1 MSQRSPFNQRNMSKI
16 GTGAADAEA
25 EKPASAGMARKSP
38 SSAKPAREAAG
49 SVRVVKQHKNLD
61 GSTSTVGMTKEEKK
75 EVRRAEREEEDIF
88 NSLTNAMLKAD
99 ELYTSRRRMWWVFL
113 GLGLVFVV
121 AAFASGYIGAPDGS
135 NMYDLSTTGGVLSV
149 VSLVLAYVFII
160 TSLVYEWMKIRP
172 IRNEKQD
179 KVASLSPKK
188 RRAMLADLYEASE
201 RKRAE
206 KKSAK

>member
-1 MSQRSPFNQRNMSKI
+1 MSQRSPFNKRNQPQ
-16 GTGAADAEA
+16 AED
-25 EKPASAGMARKSP
+25 EKKSSSGITRKSP
-38 SSAKPAREAAG
+38 TKAKPVREAAS
-49 SVRVVKQHKNLD
+49 SVRVVAKKKNPD

-121 AAFASGYIGAPDGS
+121 AAFVSGYIGAPDGS

-179 KVASLSPKK
+179 KVTGLSPKK
-188 RRAMLADLYEASE
+188 RRAMLADLYEADE

>member
-1 MSQRSPFNQRNMSKI
+1 MSQRSPFNKRNQPQ
-16 GTGAADAEA
+16 TED
-25 EKPASAGMARKSP
+25 EKKSSSGITRKSP
-38 SSAKPAREAAG
+38 TKAKPVREAAG
-49 SVRVVKQHKNLD
+49 SVRVVAKKKNPD

-99 ELYTSRRRMWWVFL
+99 ELYTSRRRVWWVFL

-179 KVASLSPKK
+179 KVTSLSPKK
-188 RRAMLADLYEASE
+188 RRAMLADLYEADE

>member
-1 MSQRSPFNQRNMSKI
+1 MSQRSPFNKRNQPQ
-16 GTGAADAEA
+16 TED
-25 EKPASAGMARKSP
+25 EKKSSSGITRKSP
-38 SSAKPAREAAG
+38 TKAKPVREAAS
-49 SVRVVKQHKNLD
+49 SVRVVAKKKNPD
-61 GSTSTVGMTKEEKK
+61 GSTSTVGMTKDEKK

-121 AAFASGYIGAPDGS
+121 AAFVSGYIGTPDGS

-179 KVASLSPKK
+179 KVRSLSPKK
-188 RRAMLADLYEASE
+188 RRAMLADLYEADE
-201 RKRAE
+201 HKRAE

>member
-1 MSQRSPFNQRNMSKI
+1 MSQRSPFNKRNQPQ
-16 GTGAADAEA
+16 TEN
-25 EKPASAGMARKSP
+25 EKKSSSGITRKSP
-38 SSAKPAREAAG
+38 TKAKPVREAAS
-49 SVRVVKQHKNLD
+49 SVRVVAKKKNPD
-61 GSTSTVGMTKEEKK
+61 GSTSTVGMTKDEKK

-121 AAFASGYIGAPDGS
+121 AAFVSGYIGAPDGS

-179 KVASLSPKK
+179 KVTSLSPKK
-188 RRAMLADLYEASE
+188 RRAMLADLYEADE
-201 RKRAE
+201 RKRVE

>member
-1 MSQRSPFNQRNMSKI
+1 MSQRSPFNKRNQPQ
-16 GTGAADAEA
+16 AEN
-25 EKPASAGMARKSP
+25 EKKSSSGITRKSP
-38 SSAKPAREAAG
+38 TKAKPVREAAS
-49 SVRVVKQHKNLD
+49 SVRVVAKKKNPD
-61 GSTSTVGMTKEEKK
+61 GSTSTVGMTKDEKK

-121 AAFASGYIGAPDGS
+121 AAFVSGYIGAPDGS

-179 KVASLSPKK
+179 KVTSLSPKK
-188 RRAMLADLYEASE
+188 RRAMLADLYEADE

>member
-1 MSQRSPFNQRNMSKI
+1 MSQRSPFNKRNQPQ
-16 GTGAADAEA
+16 TED
-25 EKPASAGMARKSP
+25 EKKSYSGITRKSP
-38 SSAKPAREAAG
+38 TKAKPVREAAS
-49 SVRVVKQHKNLD
+49 SVRVVAKKKNPD
-61 GSTSTVGMTKEEKK
+61 GSTSTVGMTKDEKK

-121 AAFASGYIGAPDGS
+121 AAFVSGYIGAPDGS

-179 KVASLSPKK
+179 KVTSLSPKK
-188 RRAMLADLYEASE
+188 RRAMLADLYEADE

>member
-1 MSQRSPFNQRNMSKI
+1 MSQRSPFNKRNQPQ
-16 GTGAADAEA
+16 TED
-25 EKPASAGMARKSP
+25 EKKSSSGITRKSP
-38 SSAKPAREAAG
+38 TKAKPVREAAS
-49 SVRVVKQHKNLD
+49 SVRVVAKKKNPD
-61 GSTSTVGMTKEEKK
+61 GSTSTTGMTKEEKK

-188 RRAMLADLYEASE
+188 RRAMLADLYEADE

>member
-1 MSQRSPFNQRNMSKI
+1 MSQRSPFNKRNQPQTE
-16 GTGAADAEA
+16 G
-25 EKPASAGMARKSP
+25 EKKSSSGITRKSP
-38 SSAKPAREAAG
+38 TKAKPVREAAS
-49 SVRVVKQHKNLD
+49 SVRVVAKKKNPD
-61 GSTSTVGMTKEEKK
+61 GSTSTVGMTKDEKK

-121 AAFASGYIGAPDGS
+121 AAFVSGYIGAPDGS

-179 KVASLSPKK
+179 KVTSLSPKK
-188 RRAMLADLYEASE
+188 RRAMLADLYEADE

>member
-1 MSQRSPFNQRNMSKI
+1 MSQRSPFNKRNQPQ
-16 GTGAADAEA
+16 AED
-25 EKPASAGMARKSP
+25 EKKSSSGITRKSP
-38 SSAKPAREAAG
+38 TKAKPVREAAS
-49 SVRVVKQHKNLD
+49 SVRVVAKKKNPD
-61 GSTSTVGMTKEEKK
+61 GSTSTVGMTKDEKK

-121 AAFASGYIGAPDGS
+121 AAFVSGYIGAPDGS

-179 KVASLSPKK
+179 KVTSLSPKK
-188 RRAMLADLYEASE
+188 RRAMLADLYEADE

-206 KKSAK
+206 KKSSK

>member
-1 MSQRSPFNQRNMSKI
+1 MSQRSPFNKRNQPQ
-16 GTGAADAEA
+16 TED
-25 EKPASAGMARKSP
+25 EKKSSSGITRKSP
-38 SSAKPAREAAG
+38 TKAKPVREAG
-49 SVRVVKQHKNLD
+49 SSVRVVAKKKNPD
-61 GSTSTVGMTKEEKK
+61 GSTSTVGMTKDEKK

-121 AAFASGYIGAPDGS
+121 AAFVSGYIGAPDGS

-179 KVASLSPKK
+179 KVTSLSPKK
-188 RRAMLADLYEASE
+188 RRAMLADLYEADE

>member
-1 MSQRSPFNQRNMSKI
+1 MSQRSPFNKRNQPQ
-16 GTGAADAEA
+16 TEN
-25 EKPASAGMARKSP
+25 EKKSSSGITRKSP
-38 SSAKPAREAAG
+38 TKAKPVREAAG
-49 SVRVVKQHKNLD
+49 SVRVVAKKKNPD

-121 AAFASGYIGAPDGS
+121 AAFVSGYIGAPDGS

-179 KVASLSPKK
+179 KVTSLSPKK
-188 RRAMLADLYEASE
+188 RRAMLADLYEADE

>member
-1 MSQRSPFNQRNMSKI
+1 MSQRSPFNKRNQPK
-16 GTGAADAEA
+16 TED
-25 EKPASAGMARKSP
+25 EKKSSSGITRKSP
-38 SSAKPAREAAG
+38 TKAKPVREAAS
-49 SVRVVKQHKNLD
+49 SVRVVAKKKNPD
-61 GSTSTVGMTKEEKK
+61 GSTSTAGMTKEEKK

-179 KVASLSPKK
+179 KVTSLSPKK

>member
-1 MSQRSPFNQRNMSKI
+1 MSQRSPFNKRNQPQ
-16 GTGAADAEA
+16 AED
-25 EKPASAGMARKSP
+25 EKKSSSGITRKSP
-38 SSAKPAREAAG
+38 TKAKPVREAAS
-49 SVRVVKQHKNLD
+49 SVRVVAKKKNPD

-121 AAFASGYIGAPDGS
+121 AAFVSGYIGAPDGS

-179 KVASLSPKK
+179 KVTSLSPKK
-188 RRAMLADLYEASE
+188 RRAMLADLYEAE
-201 RKRAE
+201 ARKRAE

>member
-1 MSQRSPFNQRNMSKI
+1 MSQRSPFNKRNQPQ
-16 GTGAADAEA
+16 TED
-25 EKPASAGMARKSP
+25 EKKPSSGITRKSP
-38 SSAKPAREAAG
+38 TKAKPVREAAS
-49 SVRVVKQHKNLD
+49 SVRVVAKKKNPD
-61 GSTSTVGMTKEEKK
+61 GSTSTAGMTKEEKK

-179 KVASLSPKK
+179 KVTSLSPKK
-188 RRAMLADLYEASE
+188 RRAMLADLYEADE

>member
-1 MSQRSPFNQRNMSKI
+1 MSQRSPFNKRNQPQ
-16 GTGAADAEA
+16 AED
-25 EKPASAGMARKSP
+25 EKKSSSGITRKSP
-38 SSAKPAREAAG
+38 TKAKPVREAAS
-49 SVRVVKQHKNLD
+49 SVRVVAKKKNPD

-99 ELYTSRRRMWWVFL
+99 ELYTSRRRIWWVFL

-121 AAFASGYIGAPDGS
+121 AAFVSGYIGAPDGS

-179 KVASLSPKK
+179 KVTSLSPKK
-188 RRAMLADLYEASE
+188 RRAMLADLYEADE

>member
-1 MSQRSPFNQRNMSKI
+1 MSQRSPFNKRNQPQ
-16 GTGAADAEA
+16 TED
-25 EKPASAGMARKSP
+25 EKKSSSGITRKSP
-38 SSAKPAREAAG
+38 TKAKPVREAAS
-49 SVRVVKQHKNLD
+49 SVRVVAKKKNPD
-61 GSTSTVGMTKEEKK
+61 GSTSTAGMTKEEKK

-121 AAFASGYIGAPDGS
+121 AAFASGYIGSPDGS

>member
-1 MSQRSPFNQRNMSKI
+1 MSQRSPFNKRNQPQ
-16 GTGAADAEA
+16 AED
-25 EKPASAGMARKSP
+25 EKKSSSGITRKSP
-38 SSAKPAREAAG
+38 TKAKPVREAAS
-49 SVRVVKQHKNLD
+49 SVRVVAKKNPD

-121 AAFASGYIGAPDGS
+121 AAFVSGYIGAPDGS

-179 KVASLSPKK
+179 KVTSLSPKK
-188 RRAMLADLYEASE
+188 RRAMLADLYEADE

>member
-1 MSQRSPFNQRNMSKI
+1 MSQRSPFNKRNQPQ
-16 GTGAADAEA
+16 AED
-25 EKPASAGMARKSP
+25 EKKSSSGITRKSP
-38 SSAKPAREAAG
+38 TKAKPVREAAS
-49 SVRVVKQHKNLD
+49 SVRVVAKKKNPD
-61 GSTSTVGMTKEEKK
+61 GSTSTVGMTKDEKK

-121 AAFASGYIGAPDGS
+121 AAFVSGYIGAPDGS

-179 KVASLSPKK
+179 KVTSLSPNK
-188 RRAMLADLYEASE
+188 RRAMLADLYEADE

>member
-1 MSQRSPFNQRNMSKI
+1 MSQRSPFNKRNQPQ
-16 GTGAADAEA
+16 TED
-25 EKPASAGMARKSP
+25 EKKSSSGITRKSP
-38 SSAKPAREAAG
+38 TKAKPVREAAS
-49 SVRVVKQHKNLD
+49 SVRVVAKKKNPD
-61 GSTSTVGMTKEEKK
+61 GSTSTAGMTKEEKK

-121 AAFASGYIGAPDGS
+121 AAFVSGYIGAPDGS

-179 KVASLSPKK
+179 KVTSLSPKK
-188 RRAMLADLYEASE
+188 RRAMLADLYEADE

>member
-1 MSQRSPFNQRNMSKI
+1 MSQRSPFNKRNQPQ
-16 GTGAADAEA
+16 AED
-25 EKPASAGMARKSP
+25 EKKSSSGITRKSP
-38 SSAKPAREAAG
+38 TKAKPVREAAS
-49 SVRVVKQHKNLD
+49 SVRVVAKKKNPD
-61 GSTSTVGMTKEEKK
+61 GSTSTVGMTKDEKK

-121 AAFASGYIGAPDGS
+121 AAFVSGYIGAPDGS

-172 IRNEKQD
+172 IRNEKQG
-179 KVASLSPKK
+179 KVTSLSPKK
-188 RRAMLADLYEASE
+188 RRAMLADLYEADE

>member
-1 MSQRSPFNQRNMSKI
+1 MSQRSPFNKRNQPQ
-16 GTGAADAEA
+16 TED
-25 EKPASAGMARKSP
+25 EKKSSSGITRKSP
-38 SSAKPAREAAG
+38 TKAKPVREAAS
-49 SVRVVKQHKNLD
+49 SVRVVAKKKNPD
-61 GSTSTVGMTKEEKK
+61 GSTSTAGMTKEEKK

-179 KVASLSPKK
+179 KVTSLSPKK
-188 RRAMLADLYEASE
+188 RRAMLVDLYEADE

>member
-1 MSQRSPFNQRNMSKI
+1 MSQRSPFNKRNQPQ
-16 GTGAADAEA
+16 TEN
-25 EKPASAGMARKSP
+25 EKKSSSGITRKSP
-38 SSAKPAREAAG
+38 TKAKPVREAAS
-49 SVRVVKQHKNLD
+49 SVRVVAKKKNPD
-61 GSTSTVGMTKEEKK
+61 GSTSTVGMTKDEKK

-121 AAFASGYIGAPDGS
+121 AAFVSGYIGAPDGS

-179 KVASLSPKK
+179 KVTSLSPKK
-188 RRAMLADLYEASE
+188 RRAMLADLYEADE

>member
-1 MSQRSPFNQRNMSKI
+1 MSQRSPFNKRNQPQ
-16 GTGAADAEA
+16 TED
-25 EKPASAGMARKSP
+25 EKKSSSGITRKSP
-38 SSAKPAREAAG
+38 TKAKPVREAAS
-49 SVRVVKQHKNLD
+49 SVRVVAKKKNPD
-61 GSTSTVGMTKEEKK
+61 GSTSTVGMTKDEKK

-121 AAFASGYIGAPDGS
+121 AAFFSGYIGAPDGS

-179 KVASLSPKK
+179 KVTSLSPKK
-188 RRAMLADLYEASE
+188 RRAMLADLYEADE

>member
-1 MSQRSPFNQRNMSKI
+1 MSQRSPFNKRNQPQ
-16 GTGAADAEA
+16 TED
-25 EKPASAGMARKSP
+25 EKKSSSGITRKSP
-38 SSAKPAREAAG
+38 TKAKPVREAAS
-49 SVRVVKQHKNLD
+49 SVRVVAKKKNPD
-61 GSTSTVGMTKEEKK
+61 GSTSTVGMTKDEKK

-99 ELYTSRRRMWWVFL
+99 ELYTSRRRMWGVFL
-113 GLGLVFVV
+113 GLGLGFVV
-121 AAFASGYIGAPDGS
+121 AAFVSGYIGAPDGS

-179 KVASLSPKK
+179 KVTSLSPKK
-188 RRAMLADLYEASE
+188 RRAMLADLYEADE

>member
-1 MSQRSPFNQRNMSKI
+1 MSQRSPFNKRNQPQ
-16 GTGAADAEA
+16 TED
-25 EKPASAGMARKSP
+25 EKKSSSGITRKSP
-38 SSAKPAREAAG
+38 TKAKPVREAAS
-49 SVRVVKQHKNLD
+49 SVRVVAKKKNPD

-121 AAFASGYIGAPDGS
+121 AAFVSGYIGAPDGS

-172 IRNEKQD
+172 IRNEKRD
-179 KVASLSPKK
+179 KVTSLSPKK
-188 RRAMLADLYEASE
+188 RRAMLADLYEADE

>member
-1 MSQRSPFNQRNMSKI
+1 MSQRSPFNKRNQPQ
-16 GTGAADAEA
+16 TED
-25 EKPASAGMARKSP
+25 EKKSSSGITRKSP
-38 SSAKPAREAAG
+38 TKAKPVREAAG
-49 SVRVVKQHKNLD
+49 SVRVVAKKKNPD

-121 AAFASGYIGAPDGS
+121 AAFVSGYIGAPDGS

-179 KVASLSPKK
+179 KVTSLSPKK
-188 RRAMLADLYEASE
+188 RRAMLADLYEADE

>member
-1 MSQRSPFNQRNMSKI
+1 MSQRSPFNKRNQPQ
-16 GTGAADAEA
+16 TED
-25 EKPASAGMARKSP
+25 EKKSSLGITRKSP
-38 SSAKPAREAAG
+38 TKAKPVREAAS
-49 SVRVVKQHKNLD
+49 SVRVVAKKKNPD
-61 GSTSTVGMTKEEKK
+61 GSTSTVGMTKDEKK

-121 AAFASGYIGAPDGS
+121 AAFVSGYIGAPDGS

-172 IRNEKQD
+172 IRNEKRD
-179 KVASLSPKK
+179 KVTSLSPKK
-188 RRAMLADLYEASE
+188 RRAMLADLYEADE

>member
-1 MSQRSPFNQRNMSKI
+1 MSQRSPFNKRNQPQ
-16 GTGAADAEA
+16 TED
-25 EKPASAGMARKSP
+25 EKKSSSGITRKSP
-38 SSAKPAREAAG
+38 TKAKPVREAAS
-49 SVRVVKQHKNLD
+49 SVRVVAKKKNPD
-61 GSTSTVGMTKEEKK
+61 GSTSTAGMTKEEKK

-179 KVASLSPKK
+179 KVTSLSPKK
-188 RRAMLADLYEASE
+188 RRAMLADLYEADE

>member
-1 MSQRSPFNQRNMSKI
+1 MSQRSPFNKRNQPQ
-16 GTGAADAEA
+16 TED
-25 EKPASAGMARKSP
+25 EKKSSSGITRKSP
-38 SSAKPAREAAG
+38 TKAKPVREAAS
-49 SVRVVKQHKNLD
+49 SVRVVAKKNPD
-61 GSTSTVGMTKEEKK
+61 GSTSTVGMTKDEKK

-121 AAFASGYIGAPDGS
+121 AAFVSGYIGAPDGS

-179 KVASLSPKK
+179 KVTSLSPKK
-188 RRAMLADLYEASE
+188 RRAMLADLYEADE

>member
-1 MSQRSPFNQRNMSKI
+1 MSQRSPFNKRNQPQ
-16 GTGAADAEA
+16 AED
-25 EKPASAGMARKSP
+25 EKKSSSGITRKSP
-38 SSAKPAREAAG
+38 TKAKPVREAAS
-49 SVRVVKQHKNLD
+49 SVRVVAKKKNPD
-61 GSTSTVGMTKEEKK
+61 GSTSTVGMTKDEKK

-88 NSLTNAMLKAD
+88 NSLTNAMLKSD

-121 AAFASGYIGAPDGS
+121 AAFVSGYIGAPDGS

-179 KVASLSPKK
+179 KVTSLSPKK
-188 RRAMLADLYEASE
+188 RRAMLADLYEADE

-206 KKSAK
+206 KKSAT

>member
-1 MSQRSPFNQRNMSKI
+1 MSQRSPFNKRNQPQ
-16 GTGAADAEA
+16 TED
-25 EKPASAGMARKSP
+25 EKKSSSGITRKSP
-38 SSAKPAREAAG
+38 TKAKPVREAAS
-49 SVRVVKQHKNLD
+49 SVRVVAKKKNPD
-61 GSTSTVGMTKEEKK
+61 GSTSTVGMTKDEKK

-121 AAFASGYIGAPDGS
+121 AAFVSGYIGAPDGS

-179 KVASLSPKK
+179 KVTSLSPKK
-188 RRAMLADLYEASE
+188 RRAMLADLYEADE

-206 KKSAK
+206 KKAAK

>member
-1 MSQRSPFNQRNMSKI
+1 MSQRSPFNKRNQPQ
-16 GTGAADAEA
+16 TED
-25 EKPASAGMARKSP
+25 EKKSSSGITRKSP
-38 SSAKPAREAAG
+38 TKAKPVREAAS
-49 SVRVVKQHKNLD
+49 SVRVVAKKKNPD

-99 ELYTSRRRMWWVFL
+99 ELYTSRRRVWWVFL

-121 AAFASGYIGAPDGS
+121 AAFVSGYIGAPDGS

-179 KVASLSPKK
+179 KVTSLSPKK
-188 RRAMLADLYEASE
+188 RRAMLADLYEADE

>member
-1 MSQRSPFNQRNMSKI
+1 MSQRSPFNKRNQPQ
-16 GTGAADAEA
+16 TED
-25 EKPASAGMARKSP
+25 EKKSSSGITRKSP
-38 SSAKPAREAAG
+38 TKAKPVREAAS
-49 SVRVVKQHKNLD
+49 SVRVVAKKKNPD
-61 GSTSTVGMTKEEKK
+61 GSTSTAGMTKEEKK

-121 AAFASGYIGAPDGS
+121 AAFASGYIWSPDGS

-179 KVASLSPKK
+179 KVTSLSPKK
-188 RRAMLADLYEASE
+188 RRAMLADLYEADE

>member
-1 MSQRSPFNQRNMSKI
+1 MSQRSPFNKRNQPQ
-16 GTGAADAEA
+16 AED
-25 EKPASAGMARKSP
+25 EKKSSSGITRKSP
-38 SSAKPAREAAG
+38 TKAKPVREAAS
-49 SVRVVKQHKNLD
+49 SVRVVAKKKNPD

-121 AAFASGYIGAPDGS
+121 AAFVSGYIGAPDGS

-179 KVASLSPKK
+179 KVTSLSPKK
-188 RRAMLADLYEASE
+188 RRAMLADLYEADE

>member
-1 MSQRSPFNQRNMSKI
+1 MSQRSPFNKRNQPQ
-16 GTGAADAEA
+16 TED
-25 EKPASAGMARKSP
+25 EKKSSSGITRKSP
-38 SSAKPAREAAG
+38 TKAKPVREAAG
-49 SVRVVKQHKNLD
+49 SVRVVAKKKNPD

-121 AAFASGYIGAPDGS
+121 AAFVSGYIGAPDGS

-179 KVASLSPKK
+179 KVTSLSPKK
-188 RRAMLADLYEASE
+188 RRAMLADLYEADE

-206 KKSAK
+206 RKSAK

>member
-1 MSQRSPFNQRNMSKI
+1 MSQRSPFNKRNQPQ
-16 GTGAADAEA
+16 TED
-25 EKPASAGMARKSP
+25 EKKSSSGITRKSP
-38 SSAKPAREAAG
+38 TKAKPVREAAS
-49 SVRVVKQHKNLD
+49 SVRVVAKKKNPD
-61 GSTSTVGMTKEEKK
+61 GSTSTAGMTKEEKK

-188 RRAMLADLYEASE
+188 RRAMLADLYEARE